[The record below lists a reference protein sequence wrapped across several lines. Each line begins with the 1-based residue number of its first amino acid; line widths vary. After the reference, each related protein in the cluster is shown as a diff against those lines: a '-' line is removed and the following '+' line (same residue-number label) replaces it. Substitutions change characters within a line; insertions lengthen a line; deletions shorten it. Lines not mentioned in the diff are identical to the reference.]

1 MPEVVCAVL
10 SVTGIV
16 MMRHDFPS
24 PHLVF
29 ALKLVI
35 AAVTA
40 VLHVRILQAL
50 LARWPKVAAA
60 VVGGL
65 MGAYSLLC
73 IYHYKMVTQLGLLL
87 IVDNW
92 SEMFDAA
99 AKRMLSSVAGAS
111 TYILLS
117 IAAAAVSVFVL
128 KTKWLDPP
136 ERPQPRVFVGMLV
149 AFIVVAAVGM
159 RFNGDY
165 VYRFYAEF
173 TAAAF
178 RERVAAFADAGTG
191 HPLVR
196 RLTARNSHAAVGERP
211 DVLVVLVESF
221 GGYYTDRLARD
232 GKPFTPVFDALA
244 RESLSA
250 KHMYGNST
258 QTERGHVATLC
269 SILPRYYHKIMKYHA
284 HNTEFACLPRVL
296 KERGYRTFWFQ
307 GQPDLSFDN
316 TGPFMERIA
325 FDVVTSMAGRFEP
338 TPENSWGWGPP
349 DDLTYKTFFAVIDA
363 DAAKRPAGEPY
374 FAVLPTIS
382 NHLPY
387 SEAPQRY
394 RTIHPVPKNYW
405 EHYENSIRMTDGYLA
420 TLLEVMR
427 AHPRWKN
434 AVLVVSGDH
443 GPPINASG
451 EGLTTAYQEKSL
463 RVPLLVHWAGRLAPR
478 RLDAFAHSQLDIAP
492 TILDLLGHDAEM
504 HTLGKSLLDAERNE
518 RFAIVNPLQ
527 GINFIAIEW
536 PYKLVQRHASGEEL
550 LFDLARDPEE
560 RWSIPDDQR
569 NPEVVARLKEQLAF
583 IDYNESLIRSDR
595 LWPAGRSTIVD
606 HD

>member
-1 MPEVVCAVL
+1 LSATGVVML
-10 SVTGIV
+10 
-16 MMRHDFPS
+16 RHDFPA
-24 PHLVF
+24 PPLIF

-35 AAVTA
+35 ASVTA
-40 VLHVRILQAL
+40 ALHVRILQAL
-50 LARWPKVAAA
+50 LARWPKAAA
-60 VVGGL
+60 AAAGGL
-65 MGAYSLLC
+65 MGVYLLLC
-73 IYHYKMVTQLGLLL
+73 IYHFKMLTQLGLLL

-92 SEMFDAA
+92 GEMFDAA

-111 TYILLS
+111 TYVLLGV
-117 IAAAAVSVFVL
+117 AAAAVGVFVL
-128 KTKWLDPP
+128 KTTWLDPP
-136 ERPQPRVFVGMLV
+136 ERPRPRVFLGMLV
-149 AFIVVAAVGM
+149 AFVVVATAGL
-159 RFNGDY
+159 RLNGDY
-165 VYRFYAEF
+165 VYRFYGEF

-178 RERVAAFADAGTG
+178 REKAAAFADTGTG
-191 HPLVR
+191 HPLIR
-196 RLTARNSHAAVGERP
+196 RLTARNAQVVVGERP
-211 DVLVVLVESF
+211 DVIVVLVESF
-221 GGYYTDRLARD
+221 GGYYTGRVARD

-244 RESLSA
+244 RESLSV

-284 HNTEFACLPRVL
+284 QDTEFACLPRVL
-296 KERGYRTFWFQ
+296 KEHGYRTYWFQ
-307 GQPDLSFDN
+307 GQPDLGFDN

-349 DDLTYKTFFAVIDA
+349 DDLTYRTFFAAIDA

-394 RTIHPVPKNYW
+394 RTIHPVPTNYW

-420 TLLEVMR
+420 TFLEAMR

-451 EGLTTAYQEKSL
+451 EGLTTAYQERSL
-463 RVPLLVHWAGRLAPR
+463 RVPLAVHWAGRLAPR

-492 TILDLLGHDAEM
+492 TILDLLGLDVEM

-536 PYKLVQRHASGEEL
+536 PYKFVQRYASGEEL
-550 LFDLARDPEE
+550 LFDLSRDPEE
-560 RWSIPDDQR
+560 LASIPVEERD
-569 NPEVVARLKEQLAF
+569 PAVVARLKEQLAF
-583 IDYNESLIRSDR
+583 IDYNEALIRSDR
-595 LWPAGRSTIVD
+595 LWPAGRSTMIRQD
-606 HD
+606 